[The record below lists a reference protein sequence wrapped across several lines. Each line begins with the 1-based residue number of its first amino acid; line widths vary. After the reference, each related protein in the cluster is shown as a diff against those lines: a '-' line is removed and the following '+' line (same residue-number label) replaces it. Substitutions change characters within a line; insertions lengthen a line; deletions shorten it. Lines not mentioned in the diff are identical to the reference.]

1 MKTNRRTFIRTGAFA
16 IAGTA
21 AFSNSLFCAPKMRG
35 ITGLQLYSVRDDM
48 SHDPLG
54 SLKQLAETGYVYVE
68 HANYV
73 DRRFYGYTAAEFR
86 RIIDDLGLKMI
97 SGHTT
102 MESQDW
108 VEENNDFSD
117 RWKYTI
123 DDAAVLGQ
131 KYVISPWMDESMRN
145 TYDDFRHYMDIFN
158 RCGELCKKSG
168 MKFGY
173 HNHDFEFSQLL
184 NGEKMFDIMMRSID
198 PDLVVV
204 QLDTGNLFSGG
215 AVAVDVVNEYPGR
228 FENVHIK
235 DVIKTG
241 DGEFESTIL
250 GEGIAEARKVLG
262 LIEETGGAQ
271 VIIIEQE
278 SYQGKTP
285 MECVGKDLEVIRGWG
300 Y

>member
-97 SGHTT
+97 SGHKT